1 MEKLLEKLKLDIQ
14 LFAEG
19 GEGSDDAGADS
30 GTDNAGAMDE
40 GAKPEPQKEMSLTE
54 LLSGN
59 PKLQSQFDSL
69 LAKSNETAIS
79 NAKTKWQEAQSEA
92 EKLAK
97 MDADQ
102 KIKYQ
107 MKKLEEQ
114 NASLQGQINATNL
127 YKQASAIAN
136 EKEIPLSY
144 LDLIDFSK
152 ESAESVAAK
161 IEMIA
166 QTRSKDLEAY
176 LSSKVR
182 QRAPQER
189 SVQKID
195 PYIEGFKS
203 EF

>member
-1 MEKLLEKLKLDIQ
+1 MKRLKLNIQ
-14 LFAEG
+14 LFAE
-19 GEGSDDAGADS
+19 DGAVD
-30 GTDNAGAMDE
+30 TGAPVESNVETNNMNV
-40 GAKPEPQKEMSLTE
+40 GEPQKELTLTE

-69 LAKSNETAIS
+69 LAKSNTTAIE
-79 NAKTKWQEAQSEA
+79 NAKVKWQEAQTEA

-102 KIKYQ
+102 KIKYE
-107 MKKLEEQ
+107 MNKLRQENEKL
-114 NASLQGQINATNL
+114 SGQINATNL

-144 LDLIDFSK
+144 LNLIDFSA
-152 ESAESVAAK
+152 ESAESIAAK

-166 QTRSKDLEAY
+166 ETRSKDMEAY
-176 LSSKVR
+176 LSSRVR

-189 SVQKID
+189 DVPTID
-195 PYIEGFKS
+195 PYVEGFRS

>member
-1 MEKLLEKLKLDIQ
+1 MEKLLKMKLNIQ

-19 GEGSDDAGADS
+19 GEGAEDMGAD
-30 GTDNAGAMDE
+30 NAQADVSN
-40 GAKPEPQKEMSLTE
+40 AQPEPQKEVTLTE
-54 LLSGN
+54 LLNGN

-69 LAKSNETAIS
+69 LAKSNQTAID
-79 NAKTKWQEAQSEA
+79 NAKTKWQEAQTEA

-102 KIKYQ
+102 KTKYE
-107 MKKLEEQ
+107 MNKLKQE
-114 NASLQGQINATNL
+114 NATLQGQLNATNL

-144 LDLIDFSK
+144 LDLIDFTK
-152 ESAESVAAK
+152 ESAESIAAK
-161 IEMIA
+161 IEKIA
-166 QTRSKDLEAY
+166 ETRSKDLEAY

-189 SVQKID
+189 SVPTID
-195 PYIEGFKS
+195 PYVEGFKS

>member
-1 MEKLLEKLKLDIQ
+1 MKRLKLNIQ
-14 LFAEG
+14 LFAEDG
-19 GEGSDDAGADS
+19 AVDTGTPVESNVETNNVSAG
-30 GTDNAGAMDE
+30 
-40 GAKPEPQKEMSLTE
+40 EPQKELTLTE

-69 LAKSNETAIS
+69 LAKSNTTAIE
-79 NAKTKWQEAQSEA
+79 NAKVKWQEAQTEA

-102 KIKYQ
+102 KIKYE
-107 MKKLEEQ
+107 MNKLRQENEKL
-114 NASLQGQINATNL
+114 SGQINATNL

-144 LDLIDFSK
+144 LDLIDFSN
-152 ESAESVAAK
+152 ESAESIAAK
-161 IEMIA
+161 IEKIA
-166 QTRSKDLEAY
+166 ETRSKDMEAY
-176 LSSKVR
+176 LSSRVR

-189 SVQKID
+189 DVPTID
-195 PYIEGFKS
+195 PYIEGFRS

>member
-1 MEKLLEKLKLDIQ
+1 MEELLKMKLNIQ

-19 GEGSDDAGADS
+19 GEGAEDMGAD
-30 GTDNAGAMDE
+30 NAQAE
-40 GAKPEPQKEMSLTE
+40 VSNAQPEPQKEVTLTE

-59 PKLQSQFDSL
+59 PKLQSQFDKL
-69 LAKSNETAIS
+69 LAKANETAVD
-79 NAKTKWQEAQSEA
+79 NAKTKWQEAQTEA

-102 KIKYQ
+102 KAKYE
-107 MKKLEEQ
+107 MNKLKQE
-114 NASLQGQINATNL
+114 NATLQGQLNATNL

-152 ESAESVAAK
+152 ESAESIAAK
-161 IEMIA
+161 IEKIA
-166 QTRSKDLEAY
+166 DTRSKDLEAY

-189 SVQKID
+189 SVPTID

>member
-1 MEKLLEKLKLDIQ
+1 MKRLKLNIQ
-14 LFAEG
+14 LFAE
-19 GEGSDDAGADS
+19 DGAVDT
-30 GTDNAGAMDE
+30 GTPVESNVETNNMNVR
-40 GAKPEPQKEMSLTE
+40 EPQKELTLTE

-69 LAKSNETAIS
+69 LAKSNTTAIE
-79 NAKTKWQEAQSEA
+79 NAKVKWQEAQTEA

-102 KIKYQ
+102 KIKYE
-107 MKKLEEQ
+107 MNKLRQENEKL
-114 NASLQGQINATNL
+114 SGQINATNL

-144 LDLIDFSK
+144 LNLIDFSA
-152 ESAESVAAK
+152 ESAESIAAK

-166 QTRSKDLEAY
+166 DTRSKDMEAY
-176 LSSKVR
+176 LSSRVR

-189 SVQKID
+189 DVPTID
-195 PYIEGFKS
+195 PYVEGFRS

>member
-1 MEKLLEKLKLDIQ
+1 MEELLKMKLNIQ

-19 GEGSDDAGADS
+19 GEGAEDMGAD
-30 GTDNAGAMDE
+30 NAQAE
-40 GAKPEPQKEMSLTE
+40 VSNAQPEPQKEVTLTE
-54 LLSGN
+54 LLNGN

-69 LAKSNETAIS
+69 LAKSNQTAID
-79 NAKTKWQEAQSEA
+79 NAKTKWQEAQTEA

-102 KIKYQ
+102 KTKYE
-107 MKKLEEQ
+107 MNKLKQE
-114 NASLQGQINATNL
+114 NATLQGQLNATNL

-144 LDLIDFSK
+144 LELIDFTK
-152 ESAESVAAK
+152 ESAESIAAK
-161 IEMIA
+161 IEKIA
-166 QTRSKDLEAY
+166 ETRSKDLEAY

-189 SVQKID
+189 SVPTID
-195 PYIEGFKS
+195 PYVEGFKS

>member
-1 MEKLLEKLKLDIQ
+1 MKRLKLNIQ
-14 LFAEG
+14 LFAE
-19 GEGSDDAGADS
+19 DGAVDTGLS
-30 GTDNAGAMDE
+30 VESNVEANDMSVG
-40 GAKPEPQKEMSLTE
+40 EPQKELTLTE

-69 LAKSNETAIS
+69 LAKSNTTAIE
-79 NAKTKWQEAQSEA
+79 NAKVKWQEAQTEA

-102 KIKYQ
+102 KIKYE
-107 MKKLEEQ
+107 MNKLRQENEKL
-114 NASLQGQINATNL
+114 SGQINATNL

-144 LDLIDFSK
+144 LNLIDFSA
-152 ESAESVAAK
+152 ESAESIAAK

-166 QTRSKDLEAY
+166 DTRSKDMEAY
-176 LSSKVR
+176 LSSRVR

-189 SVQKID
+189 DVPTID
-195 PYIEGFKS
+195 PYVEGFRS